1 MVRVS
6 RFIQMSKEF
15 PSERDRSTPEER
27 KAKDAERR
35 LDAEQAL
42 REHQLAQEARRKN
55 LERLRAER
63 LAREGSAKK

>member
-1 MVRVS
+1 
-6 RFIQMSKEF
+6 MSKEF
-15 PSERDRSTPEER
+15 PTDRDRLTPEER

-42 REHQLAQEARRKN
+42 REHKLAQDARYRN

-63 LAREGSAKK
+63 RAREVGPKTKGT

>member
-15 PSERDRSTPEER
+15 PSERDRVTPEER

-55 LERLRAER
+55 LEGLRAER